1 MKSPRGMSIGC
12 VAMALC
18 VLLVASSLD
27 SIPDPLAVN
36 PHSLNSKVFC
46 LREMAGRVQEQRI
59 DCHAICAA
67 PSPLRCFDMANA
79 GKLSRPCDDIA
90 LVSYAADPSPP
101 ALSA

>member
-1 MKSPRGMSIGC
+1 MKSPRYMSIGC

-36 PHSLNSKVFC
+36 PHTVNSKAFG
-46 LREMAGRVQEQRI
+46 LREMAGGVQEQRI
-59 DCHAICAA
+59 DCHAIFAA
-67 PSPLRCFDMANA
+67 PPPLRCFDLAKA

-90 LVSYAADPSPP
+90 LVGYAADPSPP